1 MARRRQLE
9 TPTTEA
15 LKEIEE
21 GFARET
27 HPDPLGLA
35 APIASVAGEAAALS
49 QPGSGEERATAARD
63 KRDAERLRS
72 AEEKGLLV
80 VELDLNDIVQ
90 DELIRDRMALDPEEM
105 DELKTSIAAHGLRLP
120 IEVFELAEPRDGA
133 RFALLSGY
141 RRLTAVQSLHAMTGK
156 AQYATI
162 RALVRHPDS
171 VPAAFVA
178 MVEENEIRAGLS
190 QYERGRVAVL
200 AVEQGAFESVERAVD
215 TLFHAGSK
223 AKRSK
228 LRSFALIHEELGDM
242 LVFPQALSERMGLRL
257 ANALR
262 AGLAREMREALATG
276 QGMDADLEWAVLEP
290 SVLAA
295 EAGPR
300 DDRRGGRPRVVLARP
315 RPQGRGSVTLANGVS
330 IQHETDSRGHLIRF
344 EGRAVD
350 TILIETV
357 IAEIRRLLEP
367 I

>member
-9 TPTTEA
+9 APTSEA
-15 LKEIEE
+15 LKEIED

-27 HPDPLGLA
+27 RRDPLGLS
-35 APIASVAGEAAALS
+35 APIASVAAEAAALS
-49 QPGSGEERATAARD
+49 QPGSAEERTDAARD
-63 KRDAERLRS
+63 KRDAERLRA
-72 AEEKGLLV
+72 AEQKGLLA
-80 VELDLNDIVQ
+80 VELSLGDIVQ
-90 DELIRDRMALDPEEM
+90 DELIRDRMALDPAEM

-141 RRLTAVQSLHAMTGK
+141 RRLTAVQSLHSMTGRPE
-156 AQYATI
+156 YATI
-162 RALVRHPDS
+162 RALVRRPES
-171 VPAAFVA
+171 VPDAFVS

-200 AVEQGAFESVERAVD
+200 AVEHGAFDTVEQSVNV
-215 TLFHAGSK
+215 LFHAGSK

-242 LVFPQALSERMGLRL
+242 LVFPQALSERMGLRI

-262 AGLAREMREALATG
+262 TGLVGEMREALATG
-276 QGMDADLEWAVLEP
+276 QGVDAELEWALLEP
-290 SVLAA
+290 ILLTA

-300 DDRRGGRPRVVLARP
+300 DERRAGRPRVAAARP
-315 RPQGRGSVTLANGVS
+315 AQDRGSVALANGVS
-330 IQHETDSRGHLIRF
+330 IRHETDRRGHLIRF
-344 EGRAVD
+344 EGRRVD
-350 TILIETV
+350 TYLIESV
-357 IAEIRRLLEP
+357 IAEIKRLLEP